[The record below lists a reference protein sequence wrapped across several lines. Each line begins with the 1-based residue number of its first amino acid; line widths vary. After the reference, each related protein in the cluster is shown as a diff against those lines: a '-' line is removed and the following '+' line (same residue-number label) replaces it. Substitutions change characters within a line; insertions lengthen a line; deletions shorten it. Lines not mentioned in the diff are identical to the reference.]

1 MRLLDTREQKSPRF
15 LIDAFPDMKMK
26 SEADLSNLSLEDLC
40 AKFIELVNEGHL
52 ILAEIYYEQ
61 MKEWL
66 K

>member
-1 MRLLDTREQKSPRF
+1 MTR
-15 LIDAFPDMKMK
+15 
-26 SEADLSNLSLEDLC
+26 EADLSKLTLEELC
-40 AKFIELVNEGHL
+40 AKFIELIGEGHL